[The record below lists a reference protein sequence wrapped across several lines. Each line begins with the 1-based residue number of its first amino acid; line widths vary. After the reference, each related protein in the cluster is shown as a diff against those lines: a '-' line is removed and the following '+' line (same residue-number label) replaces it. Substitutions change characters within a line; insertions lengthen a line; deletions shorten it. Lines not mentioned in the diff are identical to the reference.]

1 MLGRITRTV
10 SDVTVGTVI
19 VLFHV
24 ALHAREERD
33 RVLAAGRQSAD
44 EIGDETGDRDGLVS
58 HHHVTRRR
66 HHDVANVS

>member
-1 MLGRITRTV
+1 MLGRITKTV

-24 ALHAREERD
+24 ALHAREERE
-33 RVLAAGRQSAD
+33 RELARRELTD
-44 EIGDETGDRDGLVS
+44 EPGDRRRLVP

-66 HHDVANVS
+66 HDDVSNLT